1 MLANDD
7 WRLQIDFRDDGPI
20 DALQDRLDAK
30 DLEHDLSEAFQ
41 DRVIVS
47 GNGTTL
53 FLYAGDKEQAERAR
67 ALVERLCR
75 EDEEE
80 VEIDFRRWHPI
91 AEDWKPA
98 DEPLPDDP
106 AEERAERQEA
116 VAREMKE
123 TEERGY
129 PEFEVR
135 IDLPSREEAKRFAEQ
150 LRAEGLPV
158 VHRWKFLLVG
168 AVDEEHAKELAERI
182 RNEAP
187 PGSQTV
193 AQETLKA
200 AYARIYRPFAFLG
213 GLAGP

>member
-7 WRLQIDFRDDGPI
+7 WRLQIDFRDDGPL
-20 DALQDRLDAK
+20 DALQDRLDAE

-47 GNGTTL
+47 RNETTI
-53 FLYAGDKEQAERAR
+53 FVYAGDRGQAERAQN
-67 ALVERLCR
+67 LIERLCR

-80 VEIDFRRWHPI
+80 VTVDFRRWHPI

-116 VAREMKE
+116 IAREVKE

-135 IDLPSREEAKRFAEQ
+135 IDLPSRGEAERFAEQ

-182 RNEAP
+182 RSEAP
-187 PGSQTV
+187 PASQVAAQGSWPGT
-193 AQETLKA
+193 
-200 AYARIYRPFAFLG
+200 YAKVYGPFAFLG
-213 GLAGP
+213 GLAG